1 MISITQK
8 SLADKL
14 TDPCLN
20 GIISSLSGGS
30 RSLTVSGLNGTC
42 RYILASLISRALNR
56 PFLYVFG
63 SQADRES
70 VSEDLN
76 FFTDRKIR
84 TLSRK
89 LLFKRSLIDNRID
102 ADRHRRLGALISAV
116 NGSSLCAEAAS
127 LFELVVPKKILR
139 TSSIQI
145 NVKDRFERSEFIA
158 RLSDHGYRRS
168 DFVTSPCEM
177 SVRGSIIDLYSSGHD
192 LPLRIEF
199 EGSEIRSIRYFSS
212 SSQKSLEKLQSAAI
226 YPVSEFILR
235 NGCGSLKNKIAEVAN
250 EKGVSATLKN
260 SFLNLIESRVYTE
273 ELEQLVPYIYNER
286 ENVLSLMDES
296 YLVFLD
302 LQSSLEAEFE
312 RACKAANEYGSK
324 YQKFHEILPGFDR
337 YQLAPE
343 EIKERLSRFQIIRI
357 NDLITRSQVHFTCRS
372 RSSRLQPSSVKTPV
386 QNLADSIRKLIKK
399 QFEVFVVS
407 YNENEQSKL
416 KELLAD
422 YNVEKT
428 NYLTGSLGTG
438 FISDDLKL
446 AVFCENDFSEKSKS
460 ADYKIEKSSSSAFI
474 SSFSE
479 LKSGDFIVH
488 KSFGIGIYNG
498 LKKLEVG
505 DKKTDFL
512 ECEYRDG
519 NKLFVPVEN
528 LKLIQRYIGSRKVP
542 LIDKLSGGG
551 WKTKLSK
558 VKKAVDKTARE
569 LLELYA
575 KRKAI
580 RGFRFSK
587 QDHAFK
593 EFEMEFSFEETADQ
607 SKAIED
613 VMSDMEKPRPMDR
626 LICGDAGF
634 GKTEIAMRASFK
646 AAMDGKQTAFLVPT
660 TLLADQHYDNFISR
674 FKNHPVNIEAVSRF
688 KTAAESKKI
697 FRKLSDGLIDI
708 IIGTHK
714 LLGEKIKFKNLGL
727 LIIDEEHKFGVRHKE
742 KLRLASNG
750 VDVISLSAT
759 PIPRSLQLSLA
770 DIRDI
775 SLVNTPP
782 AGRMPVNVYIDNF
795 SEKIIREAV
804 MKELSRS
811 GLVLFINNRI
821 RNISEVAERLKTL
834 IPEASVE
841 VTHGQMNEKILE
853 KRISLFRSGRIN
865 LLVTTAIV
873 ESGLDIPR
881 ANTIIVNDAHKFGL
895 ADLYQLRGRVGRGNM
910 KAHAYFLVPSI
921 NVLSRDARARLTK
934 LSQLQQNLGT
944 GFKLALYDMEIR
956 GAGSLFGE
964 EQSGTIAEVGLEL
977 YLEMLHRAIRDFSRQ
992 KGKEPEDYDP
1002 EIKSYESAFIPE
1014 DYIENSSERL
1024 YYYKKL
1030 SSYNELKELGEIR
1043 EEITDKFGK
1052 LPREL
1057 KTLIKILELKFRIKK
1072 IRISRVDI
1080 QKNHTLFALKNDSIL
1095 CKKFKLPEK
1104 IKIYYEEKS
1113 KYAEINKKLRELS
1126 SKLRH

>member
-1 MISITQK
+1 MISLTHK

-20 GIISSLSGGS
+20 GIISSLSSGS
-30 RSLTVSGLNGTC
+30 RSLSVSGLNGTC
-42 RYILASLISRALNR
+42 SYVLASLISRALNR

-63 SQADRES
+63 SQAGWES
-70 VSEDLN
+70 VSEDLK
-76 FFTDRKIR
+76 FFTGQEIK
-84 TLSRK
+84 TLRGK

-102 ADRHRRLGALISAV
+102 ADRHRRLGALISAA
-116 NGSSLCAEAAS
+116 NGGCVCAEAAS
-127 LFELVVPKKILR
+127 LFELVIPGKVLKN
-139 TSSIQI
+139 SSAQI
-145 NVKDRFERSEFIA
+145 NVKDRSERSELIA
-158 RLSDHGYRRS
+158 RLSGLGYRKS

-177 SVRGSIIDLYSSGHD
+177 SVRGSIVDLYSAGHD
-192 LPLRIEF
+192 LPLRIEY
-199 EGSEIRSIRYFSS
+199 EGSEIRSIRYFSPG
-212 SSQKSLEKLQSAAI
+212 SQKSLKRLQSAAV
-226 YPVSEFILR
+226 YPVSELLLPG
-235 NGCGSLKNKIAEVAN
+235 GCGELKNRIAEAAN

-260 SFLNLIESRVYTE
+260 AFLNLIESRVYTE
-273 ELEQLVPYIYNER
+273 ELEQLVPYAYKER
-286 ENVLSLMDES
+286 ESLLSLMDERC
-296 YLVFLD
+296 LVFLD
-302 LQSSLEAEFE
+302 LQGSLEDEFE
-312 RACKAANEYGSK
+312 RACRAADKHGAK
-324 YQKFHEILPGFDR
+324 YHKFHEILPGFEE

-343 EIKERLSRFQIIRI
+343 EVNKRLSRFQIIRI

-372 RSSRLQPSSVKTPV
+372 RSSRLPPSSAKTPV
-386 QNLADSIRKLIKK
+386 QSLADSIKELTEKR
-399 QFEVFVVS
+399 FEVFVVS
-407 YNENEQSKL
+407 YNENEQSKIR
-416 KELLAD
+416 ELLSD

-438 FISDDLKL
+438 FISDDLRL
-446 AVFCENDFSEKSKS
+446 AVFCENDFSEKSKA
-460 ADYKIEKSSSSAFI
+460 ADYRMEKSTSSAFI

-488 KSFGIGIYNG
+488 KNFGIGRYKG
-498 LKKLEVG
+498 LRKLEVG

-542 LIDKLSGGG
+542 LTDKLSGGG
-551 WKTKLSK
+551 WRRKLSK

-580 RGFRFSK
+580 RGFGFSK
-587 QDHAFK
+587 RDHAFK
-593 EFEMEFSFEETADQ
+593 EFEMEFCFEETADQ

-613 VMSDMEKPRPMDR
+613 VMSDMEKSRPMDR

-688 KTAAESKKI
+688 KTAAESRKI
-697 FRKLSDGLIDI
+697 FKKLSEGFIDI

-714 LLGEKIKFKNLGL
+714 LLGEKIKFRNLGL

-742 KLRLASNG
+742 KLKLASNG

-782 AGRMPVNVYIDNF
+782 SGRMPVSVYIDNF
-795 SEKIIREAV
+795 NEKIIREAV
-804 MKELSRS
+804 MKELSR
-811 GLVLFINNRI
+811 GGMVLFINNRI
-821 RNISEVAERLKTL
+821 RSISEVAEKLKSL

-841 VTHGQMNEKILE
+841 VTHGQMNEKLLE
-853 KRISLFRSGRIN
+853 ERISLFRSGRIN

-895 ADLYQLRGRVGRGNM
+895 ADLYQLRGRVGRGDV
-910 KAHAYFLVPSI
+910 KAHAYFLVPSV
-921 NVLSRDARARLTK
+921 NALSRDARARLTK
-934 LSQLQQNLGT
+934 LSELQQNLGT

-977 YLEMLHRAIRDFSRQ
+977 YLEMLQRAVRDFSRQ
-992 KGKEPEDYDP
+992 KGKEAEDYDP

-1014 DYIENSSERL
+1014 DYIENSGERL

-1043 EEITDKFGK
+1043 EEIADKFGK

-1072 IRISRVDI
+1072 FRISRVDI
-1080 QKNHTLFALKNDSIL
+1080 QKNHTLFALRDDSVL
-1095 CKKFKLPEK
+1095 SKKFKLPEK
-1104 IKIYYEEKS
+1104 IKIYYEEKN
-1113 KYAEINKKLRELS
+1113 KYAEISKKLRELS
-1126 SKLRH
+1126 SRLRH